1 MNGQLSEQPL
11 AELVCEIL
19 QKRISGTLR
28 LQHESVRTIV
38 YFEDGQIIY
47 AVSNLRDLRLGEY
60 LKRQG
65 LITEAQLSQL
75 GKRPDLALVAE
86 LSSKGIVN
94 REALEP
100 LITRQ
105 VGDVLRVALVWTSG
119 AWEFDDR
126 SRLGDPTRVKIDIP
140 ALLVE
145 AARKMKL
152 DFVKSRF
159 PPSDEKICRAA
170 CPPDFNNLTPSEGFI
185 LSRLDQATPLRE
197 LIAVS
202 GLRELDAART
212 IYGLTLGGFLERE
225 CPLSVLDTPS
235 TRPATVTS
243 EDRDQE
249 PTSTEG
255 QKLDLDAFLARVEAA
270 GTHYE
275 VLSIN
280 DTAPADQIKTGY
292 YTMARNYHPDRFH
305 LKAGTPLHARIE
317 TAFARITQAYEIL
330 TDSKRRSAYDA
341 KLAAQVKAQQLAQSA
356 PKRDKDSGQSRV
368 RNDEIGILGQSD
380 VERAEKSF
388 TEGFAA
394 LEQGQ
399 IKLAITNLAAAAR
412 LAPQDARYRAYYGRA
427 LAREEGTRRL
437 AEAELQAALKL
448 DATKASYRVM
458 LADLYFDL
466 GLYRR
471 AEGELQRALAI
482 EPNNAQGRKLA
493 LKLETARSTK

>member
-1 MNGQLSEQPL
+1 MNGQLSELPL

-47 AVSNLRDLRLGEY
+47 AVSNLRNLRIGEY
-60 LKRQG
+60 LKKQG
-65 LITEAQLSQL
+65 LITEAQLSEL

-86 LSSKGIVN
+86 LSTKGIVN
-94 REALEP
+94 REAMEP
-100 LITRQ
+100 LIARQ
-105 VGDVLRVALVWTSG
+105 VSDVLRVAVLWTSG
-119 AWEFDDR
+119 TWEFDDR
-126 SRLGDPTRVKIDIP
+126 SRLGDPTRVKIDMP
-140 ALLVE
+140 ALLIE

-152 DFVKSRF
+152 DFVRSRF
-159 PPSDEKICRAA
+159 PPSDETISRAA
-170 CPPDFNNLTPSEGFI
+170 SPPDFVNLTPSEGFV
-185 LSRLDQATPLRE
+185 LSRLDHATPLRD

-212 IYGLTLGGFLERE
+212 IYGLILGGFLERE
-225 CPLSVLDTPS
+225 RPYSVLPASS
-235 TRPATVTS
+235 TKPTAATS
-243 EDRDQE
+243 EE
-249 PTSTEG
+249 PSSIAESED
-255 QKLDLDAFLARVEAA
+255 QKLDLDAFLARVESAE
-270 GTHYE
+270 THYE
-275 VLSIN
+275 VLSVN
-280 DTAPADQIKTGY
+280 ETSPADQIKTGY

-330 TDSKRRSAYDA
+330 TDSNRRSAYDA
-341 KLAAQVKAQQLAQSA
+341 KLAAQLKAQQLAQSA
-356 PKRDKDSGQSRV
+356 PKRDKDSAQSRV
-368 RNDEIGILGQSD
+368 RNDEIGILDQSD

-394 LEQGQ
+394 LDQGH
-399 IKLAITNLAAAAR
+399 IKLAITHLAAAAR

-427 LAREEGTRRL
+427 LAGEEGSRRL

-448 DATKASYRVM
+448 DATNASYRVM

-471 AEGELQRALAI
+471 AEGELDRAFAI

-493 LKLETARSTK
+493 LKLETARTTK